1 MRLLHWLKPDPVMLW
16 DEVRALSGVDI
27 TTTSTIRAVAFD
39 MSSLY
44 ADDGGDGGPAT
55 RARLGQP
62 RAITVDHT
70 GNLVIDDKD
79 ARWTR
84 RDAEVASDVSVDTM
98 SHTLNGVARATPFRW
113 HSNADM
119 ARSGGCDADGLSLG
133 AV

>member
-1 MRLLHWLKPDPVMLW
+1 LW
-16 DEVRALSGVDI
+16 AQSDVD
-27 TTTSTIRAVAFD
+27 SVV
-39 MSSLY
+39 Y
-44 ADDGGDGGPAT
+44 AYPAT
-55 RARLGQP
+55 SL
-62 RAITVDHT
+62 ITVDHT

-98 SHTLNGVARATPFRW
+98 SHTVNGVAHATPFRR